1 MKPPRLMPPR
11 PVAVT
16 PQLNGIALREAI
28 FNRIWQ
34 ALLAHRLPPGTKLVE
49 DRLAELFTT
58 NLAQVR
64 DALTRLANDGIVE
77 VVPNRSAFM
86 ASPTL

>member
-1 MKPPRLMPPR
+1 MKPLR

-16 PQLNGIALREAI
+16 PPLNGAAIREAI
-28 FNRIWQ
+28 FNRSGHTV
-34 ALLAHRLPPGTKLVE
+34 LEHRLPPGTKLVE